1 MVRPRRTPAVQARL
15 TMRRIL
21 TFFKQSLFPPPQPK
35 VSPEAL
41 GFAFKQRYE
50 NFRGLLT
57 ANNNALQAMADLEKI
72 YYSGES
78 YRMAAIHSKIT
89 TILVNVY
96 KMVRNLLEMSDGK
109 YSELQTILEKI
120 SIDLDEIIEK
130 TPPYRDGPFILPL
143 TEVNLGERDLAGDKM
158 ARLGEISAV
167 SSITL
172 PHGFVVTASAT
183 RHFLTSRHITEI
195 NRRLQMLD
203 PDDLDQLYK
212 TCAEMQKIVTESP
225 LPPDLEEL
233 LLVHYHRLEKA
244 THPGCRVALR
254 SSALGED
261 SSGVSFAGLYRTVLN
276 VDGDRLSDAY
286 KEVIAS
292 KYGPK
297 AISYRRKRGYRHQDI
312 EMCVGCM
319 VMVDAQVSGVT
330 YSMDPA
336 AEKSEVIR
344 INATAGIARG
354 VVDGTTVTDLFL
366 VSREKPFPV
375 VYSELRQSRN
385 TPAKQEPLAA
395 SLTYPQIKK
404 LAETALVLEKH
415 FGEPQDIEWSF
426 DHQGILFILQSRPI
440 PLPKA
445 IEPKGTQ
452 SPSSSSETGEPPI
465 LFGGICASGGFACGE
480 VFRVDSPEE
489 LRKFPQGA
497 VLILKH
503 PSPEWAPLLSRASA
517 VIAEYGSEA
526 GHLATIAR
534 ELGIPALFSLP
545 HAMTT
550 LENGQ
555 LVTVNSSG
563 RAIYQGHRKEL
574 LSQQRVRKDIMA
586 GSPVQRILTRALQH
600 ITPLNL
606 NDPAS
611 SQFKSSW
618 CETLHDITRF
628 CHEKSVSEMFNFGQK
643 HHFDKGS
650 AKRLIGEV
658 SLEWWVIDLADG
670 FRKGLDDEVKTVRI
684 EDIVSLPMRAIWK
697 GISAFPWEG
706 PPPITARGFGSIVL
720 QSTMR
725 PDLDPAVP
733 SRLTTKNYFLISENF
748 CNLSVR
754 LGYHYAM
761 IEAYMSDLLTE
772 SYVTFR
778 FKGGAADLRRKA
790 VRAKLLADILKKFD
804 FRVELHSDA
813 LLARVKKM
821 PRDYLE
827 QRLQILGYLTLHAR
841 QLDMIMNQPQAVEQY
856 REKFLA
862 DIKLMLSRN
871 TTSTVG
877 KPDDE

>member
-1 MVRPRRTPAVQARL
+1 
-15 TMRRIL
+15 
-21 TFFKQSLFPPPQPK
+21 
-35 VSPEAL
+35 
-41 GFAFKQRYE
+41 
-50 NFRGLLT
+50 
-57 ANNNALQAMADLEKI
+57 MADLEKI

-78 YRMAAIHSKIT
+78 YRMAFIHSKIT

-109 YSELQTILEKI
+109 YSELKTKFEKI
-120 SIDLDEIIEK
+120 SNDLDEIIEK
-130 TPPYRDGPFILPL
+130 HPPYREGPFTLPL
-143 TEVNLGERDLAGDKM
+143 TEVSLGERDLVGDKI
-158 ARLGEISAV
+158 ARLGEIS
-167 SSITL
+167 SLPGITV
-172 PHGFVVTASAT
+172 PPGFVVTASAT
-183 RHFLTSRHITEI
+183 RHFLSSRHIAEI
-195 NRRLQMLD
+195 NRQLQTLD
-203 PDDLDQLYK
+203 PDNLDKLYK
-212 TCAEMQKIVTESP
+212 TCAEMQKIVTASP

-233 LLVHYHRLEKA
+233 LLVHYRRLEKA

-261 SSGVSFAGLYRTVLN
+261 SSGISFAGLYRTVLN
-276 VDGDRLSDAY
+276 VDGNMLIDAY

-319 VMVDAQVSGVT
+319 VMVDALVSGVT

-336 AEKSEVIR
+336 AEKSAVIR

-354 VVDGTTVTDLFL
+354 IVDGTTAADLFL
-366 VSREKPFPV
+366 VSRERPFTV
-375 VYSELRQSRN
+375 VYTELRQNRN
-385 TPAKQEPLAA
+385 TPGNQDAMAA
-395 SLTYPQIKK
+395 SLTEPQIRK
-404 LAETALVLEKH
+404 LAETALLLEKH

-440 PLPKA
+440 PSPKA
-445 IEPKGTQ
+445 IEPKEMQVPG
-452 SPSSSSETGEPPI
+452 SSRETGDPPI
-465 LFGGICASGGFACGE
+465 LSGGICAGGGFACGE

-489 LRKFPQGA
+489 LRNFPQGA

-517 VIAEYGSEA
+517 VIAEYGTEA

-534 ELGIPALFSLP
+534 EFGIPALFSLP
-545 HAMTT
+545 HAMTA
-550 LENGQ
+550 LENGRM
-555 LVTVNSSG
+555 VTVDSSG
-563 RAIYQGHRKEL
+563 RAIYHGQRQEL
-574 LSQQRVRKDIMA
+574 LQQQSTRKDIMA
-586 GSPVQRILTRALQH
+586 GSPVQRILTRALQL

-606 NDPAS
+606 SDPAS
-611 SQFKSSW
+611 SHFKSSW

-643 HHFDKGS
+643 HQFDKGS
-650 AKRLIGEV
+650 AKRLIGDV

-706 PPPITARGFGSIVL
+706 PPPISARGFGSILL

-725 PDLDPAVP
+725 PDLDPSVP

-761 IEAYMSDLLTE
+761 IEAYLSDLLTE

-790 VRAKLLADILKKFD
+790 VRARLLADILKKFD
-804 FRVELHSDA
+804 FRVELQSDA

-841 QLDMIMNQPQAVEQY
+841 QLDMIMDQPQAVALY

-862 DIKLMLSRN
+862 DIEQMLSHN
-871 TTSTVG
+871 TTAAIG
-877 KPDDE
+877 RPGHG